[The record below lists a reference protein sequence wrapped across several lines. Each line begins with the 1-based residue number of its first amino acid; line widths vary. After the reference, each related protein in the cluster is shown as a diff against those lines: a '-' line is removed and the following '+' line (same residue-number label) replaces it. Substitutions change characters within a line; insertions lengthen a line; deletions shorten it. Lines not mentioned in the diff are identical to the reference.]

1 MSEQTNKWLRK
12 GEISKEWRNYMINE
26 DAKPEKISTLYKTH
40 KQGNPVRLITIGCNT
55 AIENL

>member
-1 MSEQTNKWLRK
+1 
-12 GEISKEWRNYMINE
+12 MINE

-55 AIENL
+55 AIENLERFIENKRPPLTGNMR

>member
-1 MSEQTNKWLRK
+1 
-12 GEISKEWRNYMINE
+12 MINE